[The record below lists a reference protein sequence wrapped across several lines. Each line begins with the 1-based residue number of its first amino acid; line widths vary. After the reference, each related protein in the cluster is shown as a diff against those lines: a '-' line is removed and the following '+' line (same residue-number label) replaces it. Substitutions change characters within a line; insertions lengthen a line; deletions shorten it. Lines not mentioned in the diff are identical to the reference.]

1 VDCGPLRC
9 PTFRG
14 SSGYYDYFG
23 SRAGPR
29 GKGYYSYNLG
39 NWHLVV
45 LNSMCRY
52 AGGCETGSPQEQWL
66 RSDLQANSDKRCI
79 LAYWHHPLF
88 SSGQSRSYT
97 SYYDAFWRALHAK
110 GADAVLVGHDHVYE
124 RFGRQDEDG
133 RPTRRVNGH
142 LGPREFMVG
151 TGGKNIGKF
160 VTRRP
165 NSLVRIQAHGVLRLR
180 LRQDSYEWRFVRID
194 GRSLDSGSSSCA
206 ANLTQSSAAEIK
218 RAGRHPS

>member
-1 VDCGPLRC
+1 
-9 PTFRG
+9 
-14 SSGYYDYFG
+14 
-23 SRAGPR
+23 
-29 GKGYYSYNLG
+29 
-39 NWHLVV
+39 
-45 LNSMCRY
+45 
-52 AGGCETGSPQEQWL
+52 
-66 RSDLQANSDKRCI
+66 
-79 LAYWHHPLF
+79 
-88 SSGQSRSYT
+88 
-97 SYYDAFWRALHAK
+97 
-110 GADAVLVGHDHVYE
+110 VLVGHDHVYE

-194 GRSLDSGSSSCA
+194 GRSLDSGSSSC
-206 ANLTQSSAAEIK
+206 
-218 RAGRHPS
+218 GG